1 MDSLG
6 ILWKATGSPV
16 QPAVTQD
23 RLCSRLAFH
32 SLIVGSNVTPPIPV
46 QQLVVHVLVPV
57 VHYLEMRFLPWGSS
71 LAGQD
76 QTCTQ
81 RVRPR
86 LWWLRELEQSWDMGT
101 AQSWAPAAL
110 QEPWGSAGTNPR
122 AGPSRGWAAPCPG
135 AGGRGGDVPAQT
147 HTWLPLLCSALLPF
161 LCSAP
166 TMISSVELRAH
177 SPSRG
182 RVGFPPLWCPRA
194 AAQGF
199 QQIPFPAAQPQARL
213 LLGRPHRFPVFTENW
228 AAEILGMTQLLLTCP
243 SPHWDSCPLPKI
255 VFMAHPGCP
264 CSCPALAG
272 VQAWPWFCLLRI
284 LGLKLSLRK
293 EHSSLPT
300 RFVFR
305 EDKKSPLET
314 GPCKSK
320 IIEMMLFIYHQKGMR
335 L

>member
-1 MDSLG
+1 MSQSCSP
-6 ILWKATGSPV
+6 GSP
-16 QPAVTQD
+16 AD
-23 RLCSRLAFH
+23 
-32 SLIVGSNVTPPIPV
+32 PIPCCTA
-46 QQLVVHVLVPV
+46 P
-57 VHYLEMRFLPWGSS
+57 GTAA
-71 LAGQD
+71 AGQ
-76 QTCTQ
+76 
-81 RVRPR
+81 
-86 LWWLRELEQSWDMGT
+86 
-101 AQSWAPAAL
+101 
-110 QEPWGSAGTNPR
+110 TN
-122 AGPSRGWAAPCPG
+122 
-135 AGGRGGDVPAQT
+135 
-147 HTWLPLLCSALLPF
+147 
-161 LCSAP
+161 
-166 TMISSVELRAH
+166 
-177 SPSRG
+177 
-182 RVGFPPLWCPRA
+182 
-194 AAQGF
+194 
-199 QQIPFPAAQPQARL
+199 
-213 LLGRPHRFPVFTENW
+213 RFPVFTENW

-284 LGLKLSLRK
+284 QGLKLSLRK